1 MCCKLQDSRKRK
13 GAEVQKSSTG
23 SFVRRLYSVRIS
35 TKLIVGFAVI
45 FLLTSFACYLGYS
58 GLSNLESEMEFI
70 AADKQ
75 IYSDSQ
81 AIKNLMLQHRRYEKD
96 LFLNIGN
103 QQKQVEKYLPKLKEK
118 QAEIQVLLQR
128 TGRIVSEDPRFSPEV
143 KEVAGALVQLH
154 HQYMQGVLS
163 VAQKAIDDPNWS
175 PQEANQAMEPFKV
188 PIHELE
194 SGIDLVADAATELF
208 QQRIESSKAVAVRSR
223 VAMVAGAALALVPCP
238 FIVMV
243 VVGPLR
249 KVSRLLAEI
258 AKAEGDLTRRLPVER
273 NDEIGELST
282 WFNKFVDQMQAVM
295 VRVGESASVLVES
308 SSQLTGTA
316 EELTHY
322 ADSTTSRS
330 AFVVSEADQMV
341 HRMSFASKST
351 QSMQMNITS
360 VANAIEELAACI
372 NDISG
377 NTEQASSVATEAARE
392 LENSNA
398 NFLELGRAANEI
410 NRVIETIEDIAE
422 QTNLLAL
429 NATIEAAR
437 AGEAGKGFSIVANEV
452 KELARQAASATEGI
466 RERIDAIQL
475 ATEKTTRSIG
485 DVGQHIAKVN
495 EVSTMIAAAI
505 QQQNAT
511 TQSIAEHISETTA
524 SVTEISEGVAKSAEA
539 SEEIRSSMQAV
550 DLAAHETATG
560 ANNTRHSGADVQ
572 RIADDL
578 NMLLGQ
584 FRVS

>member
-1 MCCKLQDSRKRK
+1 MKKTVIEKL
-13 GAEVQKSSTG
+13 VH
-23 SFVRRLYSVRIS
+23 RLNSVRIS
-35 TKLIVGFAVI
+35 TKLVCGFAII
-45 FLLTSFACYLGYS
+45 FLLTSLACYLGYS
-58 GLSNLESEMEFI
+58 GLSNLGSEMEYI
-70 AADKQ
+70 AVDKQ
-75 IYSDSQ
+75 IYSDAQ

-103 QQKQVEKYLPKLKEK
+103 HQKQVEKYLPKLKEK
-118 QAEIQVLLQR
+118 QVEIQDLLTRMQQV
-128 TGRIVSEDPRFSPEV
+128 IHEDPRFSPDV
-143 KEVAGALVQLH
+143 KQVSAELVSLH
-154 HQYMQGVLS
+154 HQYMEGVLS
-163 VAQKAIDDPNWS
+163 VAERAINDQNWS
-175 PQEANQAMEPFKV
+175 PQVANKAMEPFKL

-194 SGIDLVADAATELF
+194 SGIDLVADATTELF
-208 QQRIESSKAVAVRSR
+208 QHRIETSKAVAVRSR

-238 FIVMV
+238 FIVMI

-258 AKAEGDLTRRLPVER
+258 AKSEGDLTRRLPVER

-295 VRVGESASVLVES
+295 IRVGENATVLVDS
-308 SSQLTGTA
+308 SSQLSGTA
-316 EELTHY
+316 EELSEH

-330 AFVVSEADQMV
+330 AFVVEEANQMV
-341 HRMSFASKST
+341 DRMSHASKST
-351 QSMQMNITS
+351 QSMQMSIS
-360 VANAIEELAACI
+360 MVASAIEELATCI
-372 NDISG
+372 NEISG
-377 NTEQASSVATEAARE
+377 NTEQASSVANEAARE
-392 LENSNA
+392 LEESNA
-398 NFLELGRAANEI
+398 SIVELGSAATEI

-466 RERIDAIQL
+466 RARIDAIQL

-485 DVGQHIAKVN
+485 DVGHQIAKVN

-505 QQQNAT
+505 QEQNAT
-511 TQSIAEHISETTA
+511 TQSIAEHISETTSA
-524 SVTEISEGVAKSAEA
+524 VTEISEGVAKSAEA
-539 SEEIRSSMQAV
+539 SQGIRSSMEAV
-550 DLAAHETATG
+550 DLAAKQTATG
-560 ANNTRHSGADVQ
+560 ATCTRRSGADVQ

-578 NMLLGQ
+578 NILLGQ

>member
-1 MCCKLQDSRKRK
+1 MKTSKINAL
-13 GAEVQKSSTG
+13 VQ
-23 SFVRRLYSVRIS
+23 RLKSVRIS
-35 TKLIVGFAVI
+35 TKLIGGFAVI
-45 FLLTSFACYLGYS
+45 FLLTSLACYLGYS
-58 GLSNLESEMEFI
+58 GLSNLELEMEYI
-70 AADKQ
+70 AVDKQ

-103 QQKQVEKYLPKLKEK
+103 RKRQVEKYLPKLKEK

-128 TGRIVSEDPRFSPEV
+128 MQQVVGDDPRFSAEV
-143 KEVAGALVQLH
+143 KQVAASLVSLH
-154 HQYMQGVLS
+154 HQYMEGVLL
-163 VAQKAIDDPNWS
+163 VAEKAIDDPNWP
-175 PQEANQAMEPFKV
+175 PQEANLAMEPFKV
-188 PIHELE
+188 PIHDLE
-194 SGIDLVADAATELF
+194 SGIDLVADATTELF
-208 QQRIESSKAVAVRSR
+208 QQRIETSKAVAVRSR

-249 KVSRLLAEI
+249 KVSHLLADI
-258 AKAEGDLTRRLPVER
+258 AKSEGDLTRRLPIER

-295 VRVGESASVLVES
+295 IRVGENATVLVDS
-308 SSQLTGTA
+308 SSQLSGTA
-316 EELTHY
+316 EELSEH

-330 AFVVSEADQMV
+330 AFVVAEANQMV
-341 HRMSFASKST
+341 DRMSIASKST
-351 QSMQMNITS
+351 QSMQLSIAS

-377 NTEQASSVATEAARE
+377 NTEQASAVATEAARE
-392 LENSNA
+392 LDESNA
-398 NFLELGRAANEI
+398 NIVELGNAATEI

-485 DVGQHIAKVN
+485 DVGHHIAKVN

-505 QQQNAT
+505 QEQNAT
-511 TQSIAEHISETTA
+511 TQSIAQHISETTSA
-524 SVTEISEGVAKSAEA
+524 VTEISEGVAKSAEA
-539 SEEIRSSMQAV
+539 SQEIRSSMEAV
-550 DLAAHETATG
+550 DLAAQQTATG
-560 ANNTRHSGADVQ
+560 ATHTRRSGADVQ

-578 NMLLGQ
+578 NILLGQ